1 MESVIRAGEGT
12 GRSPDGRP
20 RRLLLSALVAAVF
33 VMVAAGCSNG
43 FEGITSSSD
52 RDRESGAE
60 DNGATGED
68 PDGEDSDGVSAGS
81 GDEVGDEVTFGTDDN
96 GDPSGSDDARSVS
109 PYIRVDQFGYLPAGE
124 KVAVLADPEVG
135 HDADVDFDPG
145 ELVEVRRWDNDEV
158 VFSAAPT
165 SWSGGAVHEQSGD
178 RGWWFDFSEVAES
191 GSYYLFAPAA
201 AESSGRFEI
210 GPDVYDEVFVAAQ
223 RMFWFN
229 RGNTDHPEELAG
241 PWADEAAYVGPG
253 QDTEAR
259 SVDDQ
264 DNPDTA
270 RDLSGGWFDAGD
282 TNKYVTFAQEP
293 VHLLLTA
300 YERQPQ
306 VFTDSIGI
314 PESGNGIPDVI
325 DEVRWEMQWLER
337 MQLEDGGVLTKVGV
351 IEREPLELPSRSTLA
366 RYYEEVCSS
375 ATIAAAGMY
384 AHASLVFGEFDEL
397 TEDADRLRSRAE
409 TAWDWYQANPKRDD
423 CDAQVVRA
431 GDADLSVE
439 EQEAAAV
446 VAAIYLLALTGDDR
460 YNQAVADGYANTLPF
475 TGSGFGNYGPNQSD
489 ALVYYR
495 DMPQADPSVTAA
507 IDQNIAG
514 LLAGSNLYGF
524 DPDADLYRS
533 FMPGD
538 SYHWGSNMVKA
549 NIGTSNLLIDPGQ
562 NGRRRAAGHLH
573 YFHGVNPVGL
583 VYLSNM
589 GPFGAERSVQALF
602 HYWFGEAT
610 DYDVYT
616 GSEIGAAPGFL
627 VGGPN
632 RWYSGQEAPP
642 AGQPPQKSYRDWSA
656 TGSEPSWE
664 ITEPAI
670 YYQAAYVRLLAELL
684 SNEGG

>member
-1 MESVIRAGEGT
+1 MEGVRSAGEGT
-12 GRSPDGRP
+12 GRSFGGRP
-20 RRLLLSALVAAVF
+20 PLLARWARWVLLLTLALVG
-33 VMVAAGCSNG
+33 AGCSNNE
-43 FEGITSSSD
+43 FSDLRSSSD
-52 RDRESGAE
+52 SGDQA
-60 DNGATGED
+60 
-68 PDGEDSDGVSAGS
+68 DGDEADGDDQADGS
-81 GDEVGDEVTFGTDDN
+81 GDEHATGDGEGVTFGTDD
-96 GDPSGSDDARSVS
+96 GTDTGGSDEAGTVS
-109 PYIRVDQFGYLPAGE
+109 PYIRIDQFGYLPAGE

-135 HDADVDFDPG
+135 HDADEDFDPG
-145 ELVEVRRWDNDEV
+145 EMIEVRRWDDDEV

-165 SWSGGAVHEQSGD
+165 AWSGGAVHEQSGD
-178 RGWWFDFSEVAES
+178 RGWWFDFSEVSEP

-201 AESSGRFEI
+201 DAGSGRFEI
-210 GPDVYDEVFVAAQ
+210 GPDVYDEVFAAAQ

-241 PWADEAAYVGPG
+241 PWADDAAYVGAG

-264 DNPDTA
+264 DNPATA
-270 RDLSGGWFDAGD
+270 LDLSGGWFDAGD

-300 YERQPQ
+300 YERQPE

-314 PESGNGIPDVI
+314 PESGNGIPDVV
-325 DEVRWEMQWLER
+325 DEVRWELEWLER
-337 MQLEDGGVLTKVGV
+337 MQLDDGGVLTKVGV
-351 IEREPLELPSRSTLA
+351 IEREPLELPSQSTLA
-366 RYYEEVCSS
+366 RFYEEVCSS
-375 ATIAAAGMY
+375 ATIAASGMY
-384 AHASLVFGEFDEL
+384 AHAALVFAEFDDL

-409 TAWDWYQANPKRDD
+409 TAFDWYQANPKRDD
-423 CDAQVVRA
+423 CDSQVVRA

-439 EQEAAAV
+439 EQEAAEV
-446 VAAIYLLALTGDDR
+446 VAAVYLLALTGDDR
-460 YNQAVADGYANTLPF
+460 YNQVVVDGFDLTLAF
-475 TGSGFGNYGPNQSD
+475 TGAGFGNYGPNQSD
-489 ALVYYR
+489 ALAYYR
-495 DMPQADPSVTAA
+495 DLAQADPSVVAA
-507 IDQNIAG
+507 IDERMAG
-514 LLAGSNLYGF
+514 LVASSDLYGF

-549 NIGTSNLLIDPGQ
+549 NIGTSNLLIDSGED
-562 NGRRRAAGHLH
+562 GRRRAAGHLH

-610 DYDVYT
+610 AYDVYT

-684 SNEGG
+684 AGAE